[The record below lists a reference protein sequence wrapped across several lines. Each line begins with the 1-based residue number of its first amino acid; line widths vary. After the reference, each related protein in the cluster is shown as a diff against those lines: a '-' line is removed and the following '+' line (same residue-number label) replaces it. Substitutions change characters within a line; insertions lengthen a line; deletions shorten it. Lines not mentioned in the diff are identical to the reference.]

1 MTHQAVASLF
11 FAPIIAVGLAAID
24 LGPMQDAVNDQRSA
38 VRHAENQLSSL
49 RQQLSAQNTSLANEQ
64 RRSQEFTNQVTQL
77 QQRAQT
83 LNAEVQQLSSVRATL
98 ATLSTT
104 INNCLHAV
112 DAALSSSATIA
123 SMGSMRNVVT
133 GIKGV
138 VGGLGS
144 EGMFAG
150 PLAQLNDA
158 AFGALDRRVTSI
170 RHLRLA
176 V

>member
-1 MTHQAVASLF
+1 
-11 FAPIIAVGLAAID
+11 
-24 LGPMQDAVNDQRSA
+24 MQDAVDSQRNA
-38 VRHAENQLSSL
+38 VRQAENQLSSL
-49 RQQLSAQNTSLANEQ
+49 RQQLNTQNVSLANEQ
-64 RRSQEFTNQVTQL
+64 RRSQELTGQVTEL
-77 QQRAQT
+77 QQRAQG
-83 LNAEVQQLSSVRATL
+83 LNAEVQRLSGVRATL
-98 ATLSTT
+98 ATLSAS

-144 EGMFAG
+144 DAMFAG

-158 AFGALDRRVTSI
+158 AFGVLDHRVTSI
-170 RHLRLA
+170 RHHRLTF
-176 V
+176 